1 MNPRVLF
8 QDVKPV
14 DVVTSLDGLHGP
26 TTGPLLLPL
35 EVYWGPEP
43 LVDLASPSDVAKA
56 YQAVLR
62 EGDAG
67 AQEALLDR
75 ELLVRTWPDLLLPER
90 VRATWE
96 ARFPELT
103 A

>member
-26 TTGPLLLPL
+26 ATGPL

-75 ELLVRTWPDLLLPER
+75 ELLVRTWPDLMLPER

-96 ARFPELT
+96 ARFPEL
-103 A
+103 AA

>member
-14 DVVTSLDGLHGP
+14 DVVASLDDLRGP
-26 TTGPLLLPL
+26 ATGPLVLPL

-43 LVDLASPSDVAKA
+43 LVDLASTSDVAKA

-62 EGDAG
+62 EGDTR
-67 AQEALLDR
+67 AQAALLDR
-75 ELLVRTWPDLLLPER
+75 DLLVRTWPDLLLPDR
-90 VRATWE
+90 VRAAWE